1 MTPYPLL
8 SSGSAPV
15 PTPGPARAV
24 PSAQNTLPARPPLA
38 SPPCRGP
45 GAFSPALPA
54 SQPRY
59 SRRHPVTV
67 SPTRLSATFCPSF
80 QTELILFHEFRVA
93 LGFFPFTATESLR
106 TAATHHVASDLE
118 EALGVPGLRAVPL
131 AVWPKSHSQC
141 LAVLL
146 SRGMGE
152 ETRDLRIGH
161 RGGWSSTFSAI
172 RLSGRTQPSFR
183 HFQNSG
189 RTLL

>member
-1 MTPYPLL
+1 MTPYPVL
-8 SSGSAPV
+8 SGGSAPA

-24 PSAQNTLPARPPLA
+24 PSAQNALPARPSVA

-45 GAFSPALPA
+45 EAFSTALPA

-59 SRRHPVTV
+59 SRGHPVTV
-67 SPTRLSATFCPSF
+67 SPTRLSAAFCPSF
-80 QTELILFHEFRVA
+80 QTELIPFHEFRVA
-93 LGFFPFTATESLR
+93 LGFFPFTATETLT

-118 EALGVPGLRAVPL
+118 EALGVPGLRAGPL
-131 AVWPKSHSQC
+131 AVWPESHSRC

-146 SRGMGE
+146 SRGIGE

-172 RLSGRTQPSFR
+172 RLSGRTRPSFR
-183 HFQNSG
+183 HSQNSG